1 MAEVC
6 KVCGYPKELC
16 VCKAIEREAEKIRI
30 FVEKRRFGK
39 LTTIVEGVTENAKEL
54 ASQLK
59 SKLACGGTFKNK
71 RIELQGDHR
80 ARLKDILIKLGY
92 SGDQIEIRK

>member
-1 MAEVC
+1 MPEEVC
-6 KVCGYPKELC
+6 SVCGLPKSLC

-39 LTTIVEGVTENAKEL
+39 LTTIIEGITEDAKEL

-80 ARLKDILIKLGY
+80 SRLKDILVKLGY
-92 SGDQIEIRK
+92 SKDQIEIG